1 MTSRETVPV
10 LSASD
15 LPMIVGVAVVGY
27 VVAMLAAV
35 VARRYLRRALTTA
48 HYTLRTLPQWC
59 AYRIQ
64 VDQRGPSARLVN
76 TVRALIA
83 AGVR

>member
-1 MTSRETVPV
+1 MTTRETVYV
-10 LSASD
+10 VGAND
-15 LPMIVGVAVVGY
+15 LPTILGVSAVAF

-35 VARRYLRRALTTA
+35 LARRFLRRA

-59 AYRIQ
+59 AWRIQ
-64 VDQRGPSARLVN
+64 VEQPGPSARLVN

>member
-1 MTSRETVPV
+1 MIHLYV
-10 LSASD
+10 LGAND
-15 LPMIVGVAVVGY
+15 LPMILGVSAVAF

-35 VARRYLRRALTTA
+35 VARRYLRRALALA

-59 AYRIQ
+59 AWRIQ
-64 VDQRGPSARLVN
+64 VEQPGPSARLVN

-83 AGVR
+83 DGVR